1 MKDQHRFRNRNRPV
15 LAPGEYKRRR
25 RERRME
31 RTLHS
36 EAVVRGWADQHGFT
50 LRVLNNGHHWILE
63 KPGIFAEWWP
73 RSAKLALNRDYLRT
87 YHAPHWP
94 DVALTLEG
102 SCSSGTSA

>member
-1 MKDQHRFRNRNRPV
+1 MKDQAHFRKRNNSV
-15 LAPGEYKRRR
+15 LEPGEYKRRR

-36 EAVVRGWADQHGFT
+36 EAVVRGWAEQHGFT

-73 RSAKLALNRDYLRT
+73 SSAKLALNRDYLRT
-87 YHAPHWP
+87 LHTPHWS
-94 DVALTLEG
+94 DVVMALES
-102 SCSSGTSA
+102 SCPSGTSA